1 MSKSS
6 RQRRGIDPAWTPFA
20 PAALVPM
27 DDRVIAKTAEQYKVS
42 PETVRA
48 RFTPTGNEEVW
59 KNSRYQVLVI
69 REVEQ
74 DPAFPPLIWL
84 SIKRLDRA
92 PIHDWRDLQRIKN
105 ELVGPEHEAVELYP
119 AEERLVDSANQY
131 HLWVLA
137 DRERRFPFGFV
148 ERFVT
153 ERTVGKAMQRP
164 FEDAA

>member
-1 MSKSS
+1 MSRAKV
-6 RQRRGIDPAWTPFA
+6 RRDPPWTPFGRATAIPVSEAELQTAIREHA
-20 PAALVPM
+20 P
-27 DDRVIAKTAEQYKVS
+27 RFGEAE
-42 PETVRA
+42 VRA
-48 RFTPTGNEEVW
+48 VYAARLTEELW
-59 KNSRYQVLVI
+59 KNSRYQVAVN
-69 REVEQ
+69 RQAVVP
-74 DPAFPPLIWL
+74 DGWPAMVHL
-84 SIKRLDRA
+84 SIKRVDRA